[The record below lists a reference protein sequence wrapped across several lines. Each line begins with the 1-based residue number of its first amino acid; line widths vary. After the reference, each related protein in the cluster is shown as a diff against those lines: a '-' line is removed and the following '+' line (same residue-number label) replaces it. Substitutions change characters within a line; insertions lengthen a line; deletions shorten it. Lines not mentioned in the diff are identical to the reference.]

1 MRNRLLAATLLAAA
15 ACGGSASS
23 NPDAVVTTS
32 DAPPNTP
39 DGRPATVALTI
50 HGKGAKLLAVR
61 EDGGAWQAQTVPADG
76 LVHVEIA
83 NGPYEVA
90 MVCDQ
95 PDFFD
100 VGLMQLAPSDGV
112 DVQAYCTPDATVEVT
127 PPIDSITAVGPYVT
141 RTGSPLKVVPGTYD
155 VVSIDRS
162 TTPPRMVI
170 QRDVAITADTT
181 LDLDFAAGL
190 AMRPITVTAPA
201 EDPLDIDVSTS
212 LTTVKG
218 ATVRLGIIDEK
229 AWVAPASALVAGDL
243 QRARVD
249 VYPADPSGDR
259 AASRVVGATD
269 DNIAIT
275 LPTDYTSATASWNN
289 GPSFTW
295 QAPGT
300 WQTVEVYAGDTDFL
314 HLWDATVFEGWTAA
328 KGAPTAI
335 ATPDLTALPGWQASW
350 NTPTATGLSWG
361 ISLFAE
367 DADQSRR
374 LIARYADFGGTALRA
389 DSAGQRDA
397 HLAALRARRGR

>member
-15 ACGGSASS
+15 ACGGGSS
-23 NPDAVVTTS
+23 SQPDAAGANP

-39 DGRPATVALTI
+39 DGPAAKVALTI

-100 VGLMQLAPSDGV
+100 VGLMRLAPSDGV

-170 QRDVAITADTT
+170 QRDVAISAATT
-181 LDLDFAAGL
+181 LDLDFATGV
-190 AMRPITVTAPA
+190 AMRAITVTAPA
-201 EDPLDIDVSTS
+201 EDPLAIDVSTS
-212 LTTVKG
+212 LTTAKG

-229 AWVAPASALVAGDL
+229 AWVAPASALVAGDV

-269 DNIAIT
+269 DSVAIT
-275 LPTDYTSATASWNN
+275 LPADFTSAAATWNN

-300 WQTVEVYAGDTDFL
+300 WQTVETYAGDADYL
-314 HLWDATVFEGWTAA
+314 HLWDASVFEGWAAA
-328 KGAPTAI
+328 KGVPTTI
-335 ATPDLTALPGWQASW
+335 ATPDLTSLPGWQASW
-350 NTPTATGLSWG
+350 TTPAATGLNWG
-361 ISLFAE
+361 VSLYAE
-367 DADQSRR
+367 DADHTRR
-374 LIARYADFGGTALRA
+374 LIGRYADFGGTQMRA
-389 DSAGQRDA
+389 DSAAQRDA